1 MFVKHTCGEVYRR
14 WLVYTRVM
22 RDRGRSRVV
31 SRQICTIGNQVPLGR
46 LDSIVY
52 VAQRTEGCI

>member
-1 MFVKHTCGEVYRR
+1 MFVKYTRGGVDRR
-14 WLVYTRVM
+14 WFVYTRVT
-22 RDRGRSRVV
+22 RDRGRSRTV
-31 SRQICTIGNQVPLGR
+31 SRQVCTIGNQVPLGR